1 MQTLICPSCGLEK
14 NKNLFV
20 GQICKACFYKEKAK
34 FEVVMRD
41 IIICRSCARL
51 KVGFSWKAFAE
62 EVFEELIKSNI
73 KSNLEY
79 QIKDLDL
86 TFLKSKLIANVT
98 IKVGKDVLEDTFTF
112 VPKYQYCSDCYKK
125 MSDFF
130 EAVVQLRGFGNT
142 KQTQKEFLKMLDKI
156 KKEELKKGNF
166 GAYLQKQEIEGEGI
180 DYYLGSKH
188 LAISFIRE
196 IKDQYNVDKKES
208 FKLVGILPGG
218 KDKVRT
224 TYLIRKHEEKTKQE
238 NDYQK

>member
-20 GQICKACFYKEKAK
+20 GQICKDCHYKEKAR
-34 FEVVMRD
+34 FEVILKDV
-41 IIICRSCARL
+41 IICKSCARL
-51 KVGFSWKAFAE
+51 KFGFSWKPFAE
-62 EVFEELIKSNI
+62 DVFEDLIKSNI
-73 KSNLEY
+73 KSNLDY
-79 QIKDLDL
+79 KLKNLD
-86 TFLKSKLIANVT
+86 VT
-98 IKVGKDVLEDTFTF
+98 ILKNKIIASLDIQVGKDLLHDDFTF

-130 EAVVQLRGFGNT
+130 QAVIQLRGFGNS
-142 KQTQKEFLKMLDKI
+142 KQTQKEFLKLLEKV

-166 GAYLQKQEIEGEGI
+166 GAYMQKQEIEGEGI

-196 IKDQYNVDKKES
+196 IKDHYDVDKKES
-208 FKLVGILPGG
+208 FKLVGLLPGG

-224 TYLIRKHEEKTKQE
+224 TFLVKKHEKEKKE
-238 NDYQK
+238 KVDYQK